1 MARIN
6 DAAVN
11 PAKWSKMNVSSALRV
26 FDGEQLFHFKDG
38 GDGAVKAGNNSV
50 KKSVQSVLADIRGNS
65 ETEDGAG
72 QDGGNVEICV
82 CQAHT
87 LKSMRNA
94 LFK

>member
-11 PAKWSKMNVSSALRV
+11 PAKWSKMNVPSAPRV

-38 GDGAVKAGNNSV
+38 GDGAGKAGN
-50 KKSVQSVLADIRGNS
+50 RGNS